1 MAVEG
6 FISVMEK
13 PDNVAEKPNLL
24 PYGSNVGAPSIRI
37 ENIQFWKETKV
48 NKVNHLFDEKFNS
61 IKKDYE
67 KLLEEYE
74 WNNLVYKSNFNFEPT
89 IGQTYY
95 LYSSDDDKTFLSL
108 IEPSQWNKKYI
119 GSFFLNHE
127 CKWVKV

>member
-1 MAVEG
+1 MAVKG

-89 IGQTYY
+89 IGQIYY

>member
-1 MAVEG
+1 
-6 FISVMEK
+6 MEK

-95 LYSSDDDKTFLSL
+95 LYIILYIYIFYTYLFIL
-108 IEPSQWNKKYI
+108 IYFDMINHFTNTNYVLI
-119 GSFFLNHE
+119 FFF
-127 CKWVKV
+127 

>member
-1 MAVEG
+1 MAVKG

>member
-1 MAVEG
+1 MAVKG

-108 IEPSQWNKKYI
+108 IEPNQWNKKYI

>member
-1 MAVEG
+1 
-6 FISVMEK
+6 MEK

-89 IGQTYY
+89 IGQIYY

-108 IEPSQWNKKYI
+108 IEPSQWNKKYL